1 MSKAQ
6 PWEIWWAYVEFEEGD
21 GGKER
26 PVLVLEDNT
35 YYVLAL
41 MVTSHDAR
49 NVYGEY
55 EITKWQS
62 AGLKKPSTIR
72 TTRRLMLEET
82 DLINKMGDLQPFD
95 IVLLKRYI
103 IS

>member
-6 PWEIWWAYVEFEEGD
+6 PWEIWWAYVAFDEGD

-26 PVLVLEDNT
+26 PVLVLEDGT
-35 YYVLAL
+35 VYVIAL
-41 MVTSHDAR
+41 MITSHEQR

-55 EITKWQS
+55 DITKWQS

-72 TTRRLMLEET
+72 VTRKLELSED
-82 DLINKMGDLQPFD
+82 DLIYKMGELQPFD
-95 IVLLKRYI
+95 IVLLMKYL
-103 IS
+103 